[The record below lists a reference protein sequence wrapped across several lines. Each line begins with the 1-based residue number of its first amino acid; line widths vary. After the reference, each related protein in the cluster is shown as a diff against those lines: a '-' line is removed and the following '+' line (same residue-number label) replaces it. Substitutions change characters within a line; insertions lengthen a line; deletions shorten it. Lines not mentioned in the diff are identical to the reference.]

1 MVDLVIPVYKPRQ
14 EFLKLLTMIQKQTSP
29 IHKIIIMNTEKKYW
43 DEFVEQYKEVTMYD
57 NLEVHHISQK
67 EFDHG
72 NTRNQGISYS
82 KEEYILLMT
91 QDAIPNNEFLIEQL
105 LKSFENEKLILAY
118 ARQLPRQECR
128 EAEKYTR
135 TFNYPEESVVKSEAD
150 IETMGIKAFFCSDV
164 CAMYK
169 REEFLKLG
177 GFIKKTI
184 FNEDAIFAGKAIK
197 KGYRI
202 AYNAKAEV
210 IHSHN
215 YSNMEQFR
223 RNFDLG
229 VSQKQNP
236 EVFEGIKSESEGI
249 KLVKKTI
256 AHLWKNGHKM
266 QILPMIIQS
275 GFKFL
280 GYKFGKNYNKLPKSF
295 VIKCSMNKSYWQ

>member
-1 MVDLVIPVYKPRQ
+1 MVDLVIPVYKPQ
-14 EFLKLLTMIQKQTSP
+14 EEFVTLLSMIKKQTIP
-29 IHKIIIMNTEKKYW
+29 IHKIIIMNTEKEHW
-43 DEFVEQYKEVTMYD
+43 DKFADRYEDVTDYD
-57 NLEVHHISQK
+57 NLEVHHISK
-67 EFDHG
+67 EEFDHG

-82 KEEYILLMT
+82 NAEYILLMT

-105 LKSFENEKLILAY
+105 LKSFENEKVILAY

-135 TFNYPEESVVKSEAD
+135 TFNYPEESVLKSEAD

-164 CAMYK
+164 CAMYR
-169 REEFLKLG
+169 REEFHKLG
-177 GFIKKTI
+177 GFIQKTI
-184 FNEDAIFAGKAIK
+184 FNEDAIFAGGAIK
-197 KGYRI
+197 KGYLI

-210 IHSHN
+210 VHSHN

-229 VSQKQNP
+229 VSQKQHP
-236 EVFEGIKSESEGI
+236 EVFSGIKSESEGV
-249 KLVKKTI
+249 KLVKKTMS
-256 AHLWKNGHKM
+256 HLWKNGHKM
-266 QILPMIIQS
+266 QILPMIVQS

-280 GYKFGKNYNKLPKSF
+280 GYKLGKIYNKLPKAF

>member
-128 EAEKYTR
+128 EAEKYLQVRFLVTR
-135 TFNYPEESVVKSEAD
+135 LSRS
-150 IETMGIKAFFCSDV
+150 IC
-164 CAMYK
+164 
-169 REEFLKLG
+169 
-177 GFIKKTI
+177 
-184 FNEDAIFAGKAIK
+184 
-197 KGYRI
+197 
-202 AYNAKAEV
+202 
-210 IHSHN
+210 
-215 YSNMEQFR
+215 
-223 RNFDLG
+223 
-229 VSQKQNP
+229 
-236 EVFEGIKSESEGI
+236 
-249 KLVKKTI
+249 
-256 AHLWKNGHKM
+256 
-266 QILPMIIQS
+266 
-275 GFKFL
+275 
-280 GYKFGKNYNKLPKSF
+280 
-295 VIKCSMNKSYWQ
+295 